1 MSRIEKPFKVIEAE
15 AKAPAFIQKSLQQD
29 IQDIRNV
36 LSVLHTFSAGFPE
49 VMNQLLTPGSK
60 PGTSKTQ

>member
-15 AKAPAFIQKSLQQD
+15 AKAPAFIRQSLQQD

-36 LSVLHTFSAGFPE
+36 LNVLHTFSAGFPE
-49 VMNQLLTPGSK
+49 VVNQMLTPDNKSGKSK
-60 PGTSKTQ
+60 PQ